1 MFSFSSVRHT
11 IYLLGAAATLVL
23 ATATA
28 SHAVAIMSDTA
39 NSESGLGTWTGD
51 FAYTPTSS
59 TTAQMVISLTNTS
72 PMANGGFITAFVFN
86 NPGLKLGGGTI
97 SFTDT
102 DFGAAIASNFFNG
115 APFGKFDILTSTSCC
130 AANGFEGGGMPQ
142 LGIGVGVTET
152 FTYNWTGTMLD
163 TLSEQDFFNEL
174 SDGSMGAGQG
184 TKAFAVRFRGFLDG
198 GSDKVP
204 GIPGM
209 PGDPNGGNPVPEPST
224 IALFGS
230 GLLGMVLWRAR
241 KNKKE
246 LSA

>member
-1 MFSFSSVRHT
+1 MMFSFSSVRHT
-11 IYLLGAAATLVL
+11 MYTLGAAATLVL
-23 ATATA
+23 AMATA

-59 TTAQMVISLTNTS
+59 TTAQMIISLTNTS
-72 PMANGGFITAFVFN
+72 PMTNGGFITAFVFN
-86 NPGLKLGGGTI
+86 NPDSKLTASGSTI

-102 DFGAAIASNFFNG
+102 DFTAAIGSNAING
-115 APFGKFDILTSTSCC
+115 APFGNFDVVTSTGGS
-130 AANGFEGGGMPQ
+130 FQGGGMPQ

-163 TLSEQDFFNEL
+163 TLTAQDFLSEL

-224 IALFGS
+224 MALFAT
-230 GLLGMVLWRAR
+230 GMVGMGLWRAR

-246 LSA
+246 QSA

>member
-1 MFSFSSVRHT
+1 MC
-11 IYLLGAAATLVL
+11 LLGAAATLIL

-51 FAYTPTSS
+51 FSYTPTSS
-59 TTAQMVISLTNTS
+59 TMAQMVISLTNTS

-86 NPGLKLGGGTI
+86 NPDLKITPTGNSGILPVNFGNGLPPGG
-97 SFTDT
+97 
-102 DFGAAIASNFFNG
+102 NFFNG

-130 AANGFEGGGMPQ
+130 NSNGFQGGGMPQ

-152 FTYNWTGTMLD
+152 FTFNWTGTMLN
-163 TLSEQDFFNEL
+163 TLTEQDFLNEL

-184 TKAFAVRFRGFLDG
+184 TKAFVVRFRGFVDG

-209 PGDPNGGNPVPEPST
+209 PGNPNGGNPVPEPST
-224 IALFGS
+224 MFLFGS
-230 GLLGMVLWRAR
+230 GLAGLAWWRHR
-241 KNKKE
+241 KLAVK
-246 LSA
+246 